1 MDIQEINR
9 AIMFGNLTNDELTS
23 IGDAIRYRRS
33 RLTQEKKRDLFVGL
47 SVKFTNSRNGK
58 VVVGTVSKINR
69 KFVIVREAPQAGG
82 FFSTQWRVPANMLE
96 EA

>member
-33 RLTQEKKRDLFVGL
+33 RLTQEKKRDLFVGVT
-47 SVKFTNSRNGK
+47 VKFTNSRNGR
-58 VVVGTVSKINR
+58 VVTGTVSKINR
-69 KFVIVREAPQAGG
+69 KFVIVRETPQSGMLL
-82 FFSTQWRVPANMLE
+82 STNWRVPANMLE
-96 EA
+96 AV